1 MERKNDFTQLS
12 PVAIAL
18 LVVIV
23 WLLQFLLNEAIE
35 SISPERNLL
44 KISVILRLS
53 ITFLLP
59 VIVFLKYYQLR
70 PSESLGLNRPPWGKT
85 TLAVVIGIV
94 LIMAISII
102 LPQIIPPSRDLMQTS
117 GSITAYTNLPEF
129 LLAFLTAVIVASVAD
144 ELFFRGIVLQYLLKR
159 YGKILAI
166 VLTALLTALFHTLE
180 PFKLVHAFLM
190 GVIFASSVIWTRRV
204 YTSIILHGL
213 HNALALIPQG

>member
-1 MERKNDFTQLS
+1 MEQKNFPASIS
-12 PVAIAL
+12 PLIVAL

-23 WLLQFLLNEAIE
+23 WLLQFLMNEGME
-35 SISPERNLL
+35 LLSPEQNLL
-44 KISVILRLS
+44 KIAVILRLS

-70 PSESLGLNRPPWGKT
+70 PSESLGLNRPPWVKT
-85 TLAVVIGIV
+85 TLAVVLGIV
-94 LIMAISII
+94 LIMAVSIM
-102 LPQIIPPSRDLMQTS
+102 LPQIIPPSQELMQTS

-129 LLAFLTAVIVASVAD
+129 LLAFLTAVVFASVAD

-190 GVIFASSVIWTRRV
+190 GVIFAASVIWTRSV